1 MSETAERAEQ
11 SEQSER
17 DEQAELAEQYVELH
31 AGGERYAIR
40 IEEVGEILR
49 VGPMTVIPGARP
61 SILGVTNIRG
71 NLVPIVSLRR
81 RLGME
86 DAAPEAASSARIVV
100 VPYRGEN
107 VGIQVDGVSRVV
119 RMRSVQPAG
128 GERGRA
134 AAADCEG
141 IGRTD
146 EGLTGILQVE
156 RILEEQLW
164 QPF

>member
-1 MSETAERAEQ
+1 MSQTA
-11 SEQSER
+11 
-17 DEQAELAEQYVELH
+17 EQAELSEQAEQAEQYVELH

-40 IEEVGEILR
+40 IEEIGEILR
-49 VGPMTVIPGARP
+49 VGPMTAIPGARP

-71 NLVPIVSLRR
+71 SLVPIVCLRR

-86 DAAPEAASSARIVV
+86 EADPETGTEASSSARIVV

-107 VGIQVDGVSRVV
+107 VGIRVDGVSRVV

-128 GERGRA
+128 GARNGPG
-134 AAADCEG
+134 AADGEG
-141 IGRTD
+141 IGRTG
-146 EGLTGILQVE
+146 EGLAGILKVE
-156 RILEEQLW
+156 RILEEQPW